1 MSRRDRSVQTD
12 QEPEKCSRKNA
23 SRNRVPVIR
32 LPPPLAMERVEEFLA
47 ENHWRLLDLFRT
59 LDRSKSWGLVKED
72 FKRMIEK
79 VNTNLVLGEEQS
91 GNIVSRNN

>member
-12 QEPEKCSRKNA
+12 EEPEKILRKKAN
-23 SRNRVPVIR
+23 RNRVPVIR

-59 LDRSKSWGLVKED
+59 LDQNKSWGLVKED
-72 FKRMIEK
+72 FMRMIEK
-79 VNTNLVLGEEQS
+79 VNFS
-91 GNIVSRNN
+91 KNNNNNNQAILFC